1 MKKTAKT
8 LLSVLLAAVLA
19 VSMLSIGALAVSA
32 DGEGTDITAGFTL
45 YAIEHT
51 DEYNDTDLG
60 AVSVIYNSS
69 DTEAMA
75 LVDAALN
82 VSTVEG
88 FKYQSGEGHAVINI
102 DGKDYTISHYVNGGG
117 WYRFNVEEPGAVI
130 ENGKSYQVSLSV
142 YDKDNNLVAYTSSGS
157 VTSQTATTATPDDD
171 EDEGGETT
179 TVVTTTKAP
188 ATQPAVTTGNAEKE
202 ESSSTVATPII
213 IAIVVVAVVVI
224 AAVVIFL
231 LTKKKK

>member
-130 ENGKSYQVSLSV
+130 ENGKSNQVSHL
-142 YDKDNNLVAYTSSGS
+142 KRQCNL
-157 VTSQTATTATPDDD
+157 PDRH
-171 EDEGGETT
+171 
-179 TVVTTTKAP
+179 
-188 ATQPAVTTGNAEKE
+188 NRN
-202 ESSSTVATPII
+202 SRR
-213 IAIVVVAVVVI
+213 
-224 AAVVIFL
+224 
-231 LTKKKK
+231 